1 VFFVVNNWTVMQT
14 RNRDLF
20 TTIHIEGAILPPELL
35 QRIAAGDPGLEGLT
49 PEAYHLI
56 EGEKINE
63 VTSRSWNRLIG
74 AWAAFQEHL
83 AGWPEGDAATSLTR
97 EKWLL
102 HLFRELGYGRL
113 TPARAIEIE
122 GKSYAVSHAWQN
134 LPIHLVGWGVDLD
147 RRSAGVAGASR
158 SSPHSMVQ
166 ELLNRADDRLWAFL
180 ANGRRL
186 RILRDNVSLTRQAW
200 VEFDLEAMM
209 QGEVYADFVLL
220 WLLCHQSRI
229 EAGRAEECWLE
240 RWSRLAQEQGTR
252 ALDQLRSGVEA
263 AIAALGSGF
272 LRHPANKTLRQ
283 RLYTAELGKQDFYRQ
298 LLRLVYRLIFLFVAE
313 ERRLLLLPD
322 APDEAKRRYYEYY
335 STRRLRRLAARRRGG
350 KHADLYQG
358 LTIVLRKLG
367 DEGGSPELGLP
378 ALGSFLF
385 SGQAAPDLDGAQ
397 IANRDFLEAIRHLAV
412 ISDGHSR
419 RQVDYRNLGA
429 EELGSVYE
437 SLLEL
442 HPQLNLESGDF
453 SLHTAGGH
461 ERKST
466 GSYYT
471 PSSLIHELLDSAL
484 EPVIEER
491 LKWIREIGIREI
503 GIREI
508 GIREIGER
516 GKDDGSK
523 IVSGSDR
530 VAESDDSGRT
540 MLPADTRVSEG
551 GTVRNDLADSPGLNI
566 HSSEHRRG
574 MGTNGNP
581 GVHSVS
587 AHSPGQ
593 SQGAGNA
600 PSSHRPDR
608 SGQAGSNFAAAGNLH
623 RNRQDVQWPAWFLE
637 AQKKYLNA
645 PPGSL
650 SPYSLLAEHA
660 ILALKICDP
669 ACGSGHFL
677 IAAAHRI
684 AHRLAAAVTGES
696 EPAPEAL
703 RTALRRVIGHCIYG
717 VDINE
722 MAVEL
727 CKVGLWLEAL
737 EPGKPLSFLDHH
749 VQCGNSLLGAT
760 PELMAAGIPD
770 EAFTA
775 IEGDDKAVCSA
786 AKRLDKS
793 ERETSQQDLFYA
805 ATAPWQRLGDFAGA
819 MKAMDRVSDET
830 LAGYRSKS
838 QRYQEIINSP
848 AFLFGRLLADLW
860 CAAFVWKKNRDFPY
874 TITNEVFRAIEAEP
888 GSIPTWM
895 YEEVER
901 LRRQYGFFHWHLA
914 FPEVFAPAA
923 AGAVAVKGEAAQ
935 GGFDV
940 VLGNPPWERIKL
952 QEKEWFAERHP
963 GIAAA
968 ANAAQRRR
976 MIEALQQSDPALY
989 RAFAEDRRKAE
1000 GESALVR
1007 NSGRFPL
1014 CGRGDVN
1021 TYTVFTELNR
1031 SLISPDGR
1039 VGCIVPSGIATDDT
1053 TKYFFQDLI
1062 ARRSLVSLYDF
1073 ENREGLFLD
1082 VDSRMKFCLL
1092 TLTGA
1097 GRPNPAGA
1105 EFIFFAHQTADL
1117 GDAERRFVLTAE
1129 DIALLNPNTRTCPI
1143 FRSRRDAEL
1152 TRYIYRRVPVL
1163 IDESA
1168 AEKGNPWG
1176 IRFMA
1181 MFHMA
1186 NDSHLFR
1193 ERKELEREGWEL
1205 QGNVFVRGR
1214 ERCLPLYEAK
1224 MIHHYDHRW
1233 ATYTPAGDTRD
1244 LTPAEKRDPAYTPLP
1259 RYWVEEQ
1266 HVNEALAG
1274 RWAKEWLL
1282 SYRWIARSTDE
1293 RTSISAVA
1301 PISAYGNSSPVM
1313 LFQHNSAHI
1322 VAALDA
1328 CFASLVFDFAARQK
1342 VGGANMTFGTM
1353 NQLPV
1358 LPPETYSL
1366 PCPWDAP
1373 APAGGALLADW
1384 LLPRVLELVYTTHD
1398 LAPFARDCGYDGPPF
1413 QWDEERRFQLRC
1425 ELDAAFFHLYL
1436 GSEQEWREAASPE
1449 LISYFPAPRDAVDYI
1464 LDTFPIVKRKDEQA
1478 CNEYRTRRVILE
1490 YYDKMAI
1497 DMKKS
1502 S

>member
-1 VFFVVNNWTVMQT
+1 MQT
-14 RNRDLF
+14 RSRDLF

-220 WLLCHQSRI
+220 WLLCHQSRV

-272 LRHPANKTLRQ
+272 LRHPGNKTLRQ
-283 RLYTAELGKQDFYRQ
+283 RLYTAELGKQDYYRQ

-313 ERRLLLLPD
+313 ERQLLLLPE

-358 LTIVLRKLG
+358 LTIVLHKLG
-367 DEGGSPELGLP
+367 DESGSPELGLP

-385 SGQAAPDLDGAQ
+385 SSQAAPDLDGAQ
-397 IANRDFLEAIRHLAV
+397 IANRDFLEALRHLAV
-412 ISDGHSR
+412 ISDGRSR

-442 HPQLNLESGDF
+442 HPRLNLESGDF

-484 EPVIEER
+484 EPV
-491 LKWIREIGIREI
+491 L
-503 GIREI
+503 
-508 GIREIGER
+508 
-516 GKDDGSK
+516 D
-523 IVSGSDR
+523 
-530 VAESDDSGRT
+530 
-540 MLPADTRVSEG
+540 
-551 GTVRNDLADSPGLNI
+551 
-566 HSSEHRRG
+566 
-574 MGTNGNP
+574 
-581 GVHSVS
+581 
-587 AHSPGQ
+587 
-593 SQGAGNA
+593 
-600 PSSHRPDR
+600 
-608 SGQAGSNFAAAGNLH
+608 AAA
-623 RNRQDVQWPAWFLE
+623 RQPDPE
-637 AQKKYLNA
+637 A
-645 PPGSL
+645 
-650 SPYSLLAEHA
+650 A

-696 EPAPEAL
+696 EPAPVAL

-786 AKRLDKS
+786 AKRLNKS

-860 CAAFVWKKNRDFPY
+860 CVAFVWKKNRDFPY
-874 TITNEVFRAIEAEP
+874 TITNEVFRTIEAEP

-923 AGAVAVKGEAAQ
+923 AGAAAVKGEAAQ

-1000 GESALVR
+1000 GESMLVR

-1073 ENREGLFLD
+1073 ENRDGIFIG
-1082 VDSRMKFCLL
+1082 VHRSYKFCLL
-1092 TLTGA
+1092 TLAGA

-1129 DIALLNPNTRTCPI
+1129 DITLLNPNTRTCPI

-1163 IDESA
+1163 IDERD
-1168 AEKGNPWG
+1168 AENGNPWG

-1193 ERKELEREGWEL
+1193 GRAELEREGWRL
-1205 QGNVFVRGR
+1205 QGNVFVRGAA
-1214 ERCLPLYEAK
+1214 RCLPLYEAK

-1244 LTPAEKRDPAYTPLP
+1244 LTPAEKRDPAYAPLP
-1259 RYWVEEQ
+1259 RYWVEENEVVSWLSK
-1266 HVNEALAG
+1266 VNHYNFYCAIRRFG
-1274 RWAKEWLL
+1274 RA
-1282 SYRWIARSTDE
+1282 TDE
-1293 RTSISAVA
+1293 RTIITSLTPITAFGDSATLLFYAPKIQLFDSISNIV
-1301 PISAYGNSSPVM
+1301 GLSS
-1313 LFQHNSAHI
+1313 L
-1322 VAALDA
+1322 ALD
-1328 CFASLVFDFAARQK
+1328 FIARQK
-1342 VGGANMTFGTM
+1342 VGAIMINQFILA
-1353 NQLPV
+1353 QLPV
-1358 LPPETYSL
+1358 LPPSTYSL
-1366 PCPWDAP
+1366 PCPWLYP
-1373 APAGGALLADW
+1373 APAGSVTLAEW
-1384 LLPRVLELVYTTHD
+1384 LLPRVLELVYTSHD

-1413 QWDEERRFQLRC
+1413 TWDEERRFQLRC

-1436 GSEQEWREAASPE
+1436 GSEQEWRESASPE
-1449 LISYFPAPRDAVDYI
+1449 LLSYFPSPRDALDYI
-1464 LDTFPIVKRKDEQA
+1464 LDTFPIVRRKDEQA
-1478 CNEYRTRRVILE
+1478 FNEFRTKRVILE
-1490 YYDKMAI
+1490 FYDKLAI
-1497 DMKKS
+1497 DKKTAPGKELAGGA
-1502 S
+1502 

>member
-1 VFFVVNNWTVMQT
+1 M
-14 RNRDLF
+14 R
-20 TTIHIEGAILPPELL
+20 
-35 QRIAAGDPGLEGLT
+35 
-49 PEAYHLI
+49 
-56 EGEKINE
+56 
-63 VTSRSWNRLIG
+63 
-74 AWAAFQEHL
+74 
-83 AGWPEGDAATSLTR
+83 
-97 EKWLL
+97 
-102 HLFRELGYGRL
+102 
-113 TPARAIEIE
+113 
-122 GKSYAVSHAWQN
+122 
-134 LPIHLVGWGVDLD
+134 
-147 RRSAGVAGASR
+147 
-158 SSPHSMVQ
+158 
-166 ELLNRADDRLWAFL
+166 
-180 ANGRRL
+180 
-186 RILRDNVSLTRQAW
+186 
-200 VEFDLEAMM
+200 
-209 QGEVYADFVLL
+209 GEVYADFVLL
-220 WLLCHQSRI
+220 WLLCHQSRV
-229 EAGRAEECWLE
+229 EAARPENCWLE
-240 RWSRLAQEQGTR
+240 RWSRAAQEQGTR

-263 AIAALGSGF
+263 AIATLGSGF
-272 LRHPANKTLRQ
+272 LRHPGNKTLRQ
-283 RLYTAELGKQDFYRQ
+283 RLFAAELDKQDFYRQ

-313 ERRLLLLPD
+313 ERRLLLLPE
-322 APDEAKRRYYEYY
+322 AVDEAKRRYYEYY
-335 STRRLRRLAARRRGG
+335 STRRLRHLAARRRGS

-358 LTIVLRKLG
+358 LMVVLRKLG
-367 DEGGSPELGLP
+367 DEGGSPELALP

-385 SGQAAPDLDGAQ
+385 SAQAAPDLDGAQ

-412 ISDGHSR
+412 ISDGRSR

-484 EPVIEER
+484 DPV
-491 LKWIREIGIREI
+491 L
-503 GIREI
+503 
-508 GIREIGER
+508 
-516 GKDDGSK
+516 D
-523 IVSGSDR
+523 
-530 VAESDDSGRT
+530 
-540 MLPADTRVSEG
+540 
-551 GTVRNDLADSPGLNI
+551 
-566 HSSEHRRG
+566 
-574 MGTNGNP
+574 
-581 GVHSVS
+581 
-587 AHSPGQ
+587 
-593 SQGAGNA
+593 
-600 PSSHRPDR
+600 
-608 SGQAGSNFAAAGNLH
+608 AAA
-623 RNRQDVQWPAWFLE
+623 RQPDPE
-637 AQKKYLNA
+637 A
-645 PPGSL
+645 
-650 SPYSLLAEHA
+650 A

-684 AHRLAAAVTGES
+684 AHHLAAAVTGES
-696 EPAPEAL
+696 EPSPEAL
-703 RTALRRVIGHCIYG
+703 RAALRRVIGHCIYG

-749 VQCGNSLLGAT
+749 IQCGNSLLGTT

-770 EAFTA
+770 EAFAA
-775 IEGDDKAVCSA
+775 IEGDDKTVCTS
-786 AKRLDKS
+786 AKRLNKS

-860 CAAFVWKKNRDFPY
+860 CAAFVWKKIREFPY
-874 TITNEVFRAIEAEP
+874 AITNEVFRTIEAEP

-914 FPEVFAPAA
+914 FPEVFAS
-923 AGAVAVKGEAAQ
+923 AGRRDGAEGDVTEGGGSG

-963 GIAAA
+963 GIAGA

-1000 GESALVR
+1000 GESMLVR

-1031 SLISPDGR
+1031 SLINPGGR

-1073 ENREGLFLD
+1073 ENRDAIFIG
-1082 VDSRMKFCLL
+1082 VHRSYKFCLL

-1105 EFIFFAHQTADL
+1105 EFIFFAHQTSDL

-1163 IDESA
+1163 IDESD
-1168 AEKGNPWG
+1168 AEKGRPWG
-1176 IRFMA
+1176 ISFLRMLD
-1181 MFHMA
+1181 MS

-1193 ERKELEREGWEL
+1193 ERKALEREGWEL

-1214 ERCLPLYEAK
+1214 ERCMPLYEAK

-1244 LTPAEKRDPAYTPLP
+1244 LTPAEKRDSSFAPLP
-1259 RYWVEEQ
+1259 RYWVVEQ
-1266 HVNEALAG
+1266 HVAEALAG

-1282 SYRWIARSTDE
+1282 GFRDICRSTDE
-1293 RTSISAVA
+1293 RTVIAGIFPGVAIGNNLPLLLISA
-1301 PISAYGNSSPVM
+1301 N
-1313 LFQHNSAHI
+1313 
-1322 VAALDA
+1322 D
-1328 CFASLVFDFAARQK
+1328 ASLAACLTASLSSFSCDFAARFK
-1342 VGGANMTFGTM
+1342 VGGTHLNFFIA
-1353 NQLPV
+1353 QQIPV
-1358 LPPETYSL
+1358 LPPSVYSL
-1366 PCPWDAP
+1366 PCPWADP

-1436 GSEQEWREAASPE
+1436 GSEQEWREAALPE

-1478 CNEYRTRRVILE
+1478 FNEYRTKRLIIE
-1490 YYDKMAI
+1490 YYDRMAAA
-1497 DMKKS
+1497 S
-1502 S
+1502 RNQA

>member
-1 VFFVVNNWTVMQT
+1 MQT
-14 RNRDLF
+14 RSRDLF
-20 TTIHIEGAILPPELL
+20 TTIHIEGAILPPDLL

-49 PEAYHLI
+49 PDAYHLI

-63 VTSRSWNRLIG
+63 VTSRSWNRLLG

-83 AGWPEGDAATSLTR
+83 AALPESDAATSLTR

-113 TPARAIEIE
+113 APARAIEIE
-122 GKSYAVSHAWQN
+122 GKSYAVSHAWQI
-134 LPIHLVGWGVDLD
+134 LPIHLVGWGIDLD
-147 RRSAGVAGASR
+147 RRTAGVAGASR
-158 SSPHSMVQ
+158 SSPHSMMQ
-166 ELLNRADDRLWAFL
+166 ELLNRAEDRLWAL
-180 ANGRRL
+180 LSNGRRL

-209 QGEVYADFVLL
+209 RGEVYADFVLL
-220 WLLCHQSRI
+220 WLLCHQSRV
-229 EAGRAEECWLE
+229 EAARPENCWLE
-240 RWSRLAQEQGTR
+240 RWSRAAQEQGTR

-272 LRHPANKTLRQ
+272 LRHPGNKTLRQ
-283 RLYTAELGKQDFYRQ
+283 RLFAAELDKQDFYRQ

-313 ERRLLLLPD
+313 ERRLLLLPE
-322 APDEAKRRYYEYY
+322 AVDEAKRRYYEYY
-335 STRRLRRLAARRRGG
+335 STRRLRHLAARRRGS

-358 LTIVLRKLG
+358 LMIVLRKLG
-367 DEGGSPELGLP
+367 DEGGSPELALP

-385 SGQAAPDLDGAQ
+385 SSQAAPDLDGAQ

-412 ISDGHSR
+412 ISDGRSR

-484 EPVIEER
+484 DPV
-491 LKWIREIGIREI
+491 L
-503 GIREI
+503 
-508 GIREIGER
+508 
-516 GKDDGSK
+516 D
-523 IVSGSDR
+523 
-530 VAESDDSGRT
+530 
-540 MLPADTRVSEG
+540 
-551 GTVRNDLADSPGLNI
+551 
-566 HSSEHRRG
+566 
-574 MGTNGNP
+574 
-581 GVHSVS
+581 
-587 AHSPGQ
+587 
-593 SQGAGNA
+593 
-600 PSSHRPDR
+600 
-608 SGQAGSNFAAAGNLH
+608 AAA
-623 RNRQDVQWPAWFLE
+623 RQPDPE
-637 AQKKYLNA
+637 A
-645 PPGSL
+645 
-650 SPYSLLAEHA
+650 A

-684 AHRLAAAVTGES
+684 AHCLAAAVTGES
-696 EPAPEAL
+696 EPSPEAL
-703 RTALRRVIGHCIYG
+703 RAALRRVIGHCIYG

-749 VQCGNSLLGAT
+749 IQCGNSLLGTT

-770 EAFTA
+770 EAFAA
-775 IEGDDKAVCSA
+775 IEGDDKTVCTA
-786 AKRLDKS
+786 AKRLNKS

-860 CAAFVWKKNRDFPY
+860 CAAFVWKKIREFPY
-874 TITNEVFRAIEAEP
+874 AITNEVFRTIEAEP

-914 FPEVFAPAA
+914 FPEVFAS
-923 AGAVAVKGEAAQ
+923 AGRRDAVEGDVTKGGGSA

-963 GIAAA
+963 GIAGA

-989 RAFAEDRRKAE
+989 SAFAEDRRKAE
-1000 GESALVR
+1000 GESMLVR
-1007 NSGRFPL
+1007 NSGCFPL

-1031 SLISPDGR
+1031 SLINPGGR

-1073 ENREGLFLD
+1073 ENRDAIFIG
-1082 VDSRMKFCLL
+1082 VHRSYKFCLL

-1117 GDAERRFVLTAE
+1117 GDAERRFILTAE

-1163 IDESA
+1163 INEGD

-1176 IRFMA
+1176 ISFLRMLD
-1181 MFHMA
+1181 MS

-1205 QGNVFVRGR
+1205 NGNVFIRGR

-1244 LTPAEKRDPAYTPLP
+1244 LTPAEKRDPAYAPLP

-1266 HVNEALAG
+1266 HVAAALAG
-1274 RWAKEWLL
+1274 RWEKEWLL
-1282 SYRWIARSTDE
+1282 GFRDITNTTNE
-1293 RTSISAVA
+1293 RTVIAGIFPGVAIGNNLPLLLISA
-1301 PISAYGNSSPVM
+1301 N
-1313 LFQHNSAHI
+1313 
-1322 VAALDA
+1322 D
-1328 CFASLVFDFAARQK
+1328 ASLAACLTASLSSFSCDFAARFK
-1342 VGGANMTFGTM
+1342 VGGTHLNFFIA
-1353 NQLPV
+1353 QQIPV
-1358 LPPETYSL
+1358 LPPSVYSL
-1366 PCPWDAP
+1366 SCPWDAP
-1373 APAGGALLADW
+1373 APAGGATVREW
-1384 LLPRVLELVYTTHD
+1384 LLPRVLELVYTSHD
-1398 LAPFARDCGYDGPPF
+1398 LAPFARDCGYNGPPF
-1413 QWDEERRFQLRC
+1413 QWDEERRLQLRC

-1436 GSEQEWREAASPE
+1436 GSEQEWRDKATPE
-1449 LISYFPAPRDAVDYI
+1449 LLKYFSAPRDAVAYI

-1478 CNEYRTRRVILE
+1478 HNEYRTRRVILE
-1490 YYDKMAI
+1490 IYDAL
-1497 DMKKS
+1497 S
-1502 S
+1502 ATT

>member
-1 VFFVVNNWTVMQT
+1 MQT

-74 AWAAFQEHL
+74 AWTAFQEHL
-83 AGWPEGDAATSLTR
+83 AALPENDAATSLTR

-122 GKSYAVSHAWQN
+122 SKSYAVSHAWQN

-158 SSPHSMVQ
+158 SSPHGMMQ
-166 ELLNRADDRLWAFL
+166 ELLNRAEDWLWAL
-180 ANGRRL
+180 LSNGRRL

-209 QGEVYADFVLL
+209 RGEVYADFVLL

-240 RWSRLAQEQGTR
+240 RWSRAAQEQGTR

-272 LRHPANKTLRQ
+272 LRHPGNKPLRQ
-283 RLYTAELGKQDFYRQ
+283 RLFAAELDKQDFYRQ

-313 ERRLLLLPD
+313 ERQLLLLPD

-367 DEGGSPELGLP
+367 DEGGSPELALP

-385 SGQAAPDLDGAQ
+385 SSQAAPDLDGAE
-397 IANRDFLEAIRHLAV
+397 IANRDFLETIRHLAV
-412 ISDGHSR
+412 ISDGRSR
-419 RQVDYRNLGA
+419 RQVDYRNLGS

-442 HPQLNLESGDF
+442 HPRLNLESGDF

-471 PSSLIHELLDSAL
+471 PSSLIRELLDSAL
-484 EPVIEER
+484 DPV
-491 LKWIREIGIREI
+491 L
-503 GIREI
+503 
-508 GIREIGER
+508 
-516 GKDDGSK
+516 D
-523 IVSGSDR
+523 
-530 VAESDDSGRT
+530 
-540 MLPADTRVSEG
+540 
-551 GTVRNDLADSPGLNI
+551 
-566 HSSEHRRG
+566 
-574 MGTNGNP
+574 
-581 GVHSVS
+581 
-587 AHSPGQ
+587 
-593 SQGAGNA
+593 
-600 PSSHRPDR
+600 
-608 SGQAGSNFAAAGNLH
+608 AAA
-623 RNRQDVQWPAWFLE
+623 RQPDPE
-637 AQKKYLNA
+637 A
-645 PPGSL
+645 
-650 SPYSLLAEHA
+650 A

-703 RTALRRVIGHCIYG
+703 RTALRQVIGHCIYG

-749 VQCGNSLLGAT
+749 IQCGNSLLGAT

-775 IEGDDKAVCSA
+775 IEGDDKAVCTA
-786 AKRLDKS
+786 AKRLNKS

-819 MKAMDRVSDET
+819 MQAMDRVSDET

-874 TITNEVFRAIEAEP
+874 TITNEVFHAIEAEP

-901 LRRQYGFFHWHLA
+901 LRRQYGFFHWRLA
-914 FPEVFAPAA
+914 FPEVFASTAANAADGAA
-923 AGAVAVKGEAAQ
+923 AVNGDAAK

-963 GIAAA
+963 GIAGA

-989 RAFAEDRRKAE
+989 RAFTEDRRKAE
-1000 GESALVR
+1000 GESMLVR

-1031 SLISPDGR
+1031 SLINRDGR

-1062 ARRSLVSLYDF
+1062 AQRSLVSLYDF

-1143 FRSRRDAEL
+1143 FRCRRDAEL

-1163 IDESA
+1163 IDESDS
-1168 AEKGNPWG
+1168 EKGNPWG
-1176 IRFMA
+1176 IRFLA
-1181 MFHMA
+1181 MFHMS

-1193 ERKELEREGWEL
+1193 ERKGLEREGWQL
-1205 QGNVFVRGR
+1205 QGNVFVRGKV
-1214 ERCLPLYEAK
+1214 RCLPLYEAK

-1233 ATYTPAGDTRD
+1233 ATYTPTGETRD
-1244 LTPAEKRDPAYTPLP
+1244 LTPAEKRDPAYAPLP

-1266 HVNEALAG
+1266 HVAEALAG
-1274 RWAKEWLL
+1274 RWEKEWLL
-1282 SYRWIARSTDE
+1282 GFRDITNTTNE
-1293 RTSISAVA
+1293 RTVIAGILPGVA
-1301 PISAYGNSSPVM
+1301 IGNNLPLLLM
-1313 LFQHNSAHI
+1313 ET
-1322 VAALDA
+1322 DD
-1328 CFASLVFDFAARQK
+1328 ASLAACLGASLTSFACDFAARFK
-1342 VGGANMTFGTM
+1342 VGGTHM
-1353 NQLPV
+1353 NFFIVQQIPI
-1358 LPPETYSL
+1358 LPPATYSY
-1366 PCPWDAP
+1366 PCPWADP
-1373 APAGGALLADW
+1373 APAGSATIRDW
-1384 LLPRVLELVYTTHD
+1384 LLPRVLELVYTSHD

-1413 QWDEERRFQLRC
+1413 KWDEERRFQLRC

-1436 GSEQEWREAASPE
+1436 GSEKEWREKATLE
-1449 LISYFPAPRDAVDYI
+1449 LLGYFPSPRDAVDYI
-1464 LDTFPIVKRKDEQA
+1464 LDTFPIVRRKDEQ
-1478 CNEYRTRRVILE
+1478 NYGEYRTQRDILST
-1490 YYDKMAI
+1490 YDQMAYSI
-1497 DMKKS
+1497 NPMQPKK
-1502 S
+1502 